1 MTNDLLSGLEGL
13 VALGRD
19 GRLNMKPILFRVVTD
34 QFVSKQKH
42 PLADIRQYEE
52 LALQLL
58 ADADIASAACV
69 AKRLGAHPDAPASV
83 LEKLLDKAP
92 EVAAAVLASGAAIDA
107 RKLIER
113 AEWGSLVEAAAIAG
127 RNNLDAKTAA
137 ALARRQETEVLCAL
151 AANKEAPLDAHA
163 VSYLL
168 QRGRT
173 DRELGLV
180 LLARTDLK
188 LDKSPLFILADTA
201 QRSEML
207 AAARRADDGA
217 QAAHRSRPQR
227 DLDALADLA
236 AAQKWGLFAIEFA
249 MRLGCDPRGIQQIIR
264 DKSGEPLAVALAA
277 LGMQPADAAR
287 IFLSCEPDIS
297 HSVNRIR
304 MLTRITSDLS
314 VSAARHLI
322 SAMVGQPLA
331 SETGRTRG
339 YEHASDVASLAS
351 RENVLRRAGAHPSRP
366 VWSSSGRVAQNR
378 L

>member
-1 MTNDLLSGLEGL
+1 VRQQLRDKQEVLHIGQKWMTNDLLSGLEGL

-34 QFVSKQKH
+34 QFVSKPKH

-92 EVAAAVLASGAAIDA
+92 EVAAAVLASGAAMDA

-113 AEWGSLVEAAAIAG
+113 AEWGSLAEAAAIAG

-188 LDKSPLFILADTA
+188 LDKSPLFAISMHWPIWRPHKNGACSPSNSPCGSGA
-201 QRSEML
+201 IQEAFSRSSATSRVSRLPSRSPRLEC
-207 AAARRADDGA
+207 
-217 QAAHRSRPQR
+217 SRPT
-227 DLDALADLA
+227 
-236 AAQKWGLFAIEFA
+236 
-249 MRLGCDPRGIQQIIR
+249 PRG
-264 DKSGEPLAVALAA
+264 SFCP
-277 LGMQPADAAR
+277 
-287 IFLSCEPDIS
+287 
-297 HSVNRIR
+297 
-304 MLTRITSDLS
+304 
-314 VSAARHLI
+314 
-322 SAMVGQPLA
+322 
-331 SETGRTRG
+331 
-339 YEHASDVASLAS
+339 AS
-351 RENVLRRAGAHPSRP
+351 RISRIPSIA
-366 VWSSSGRVAQNR
+366 SGC
-378 L
+378 